1 MVGVIEAV
9 FQGYQCQSHVL
20 GNLNMPCPGCFQLK
34 NLGDLT
40 LKDEDKE
47 EECGAQQGA
56 FVRETRN
63 WGSRNCESGR
73 TGGTLS
79 NTRANSNACREED
92 CGRGKRATSP

>member
-1 MVGVIEAV
+1 M
-9 FQGYQCQSHVL
+9 
-20 GNLNMPCPGCFQLK
+20 CPNEDPVQPKISKFDLK
-34 NLGDLT
+34 KKEGSDIGLENLGDLT